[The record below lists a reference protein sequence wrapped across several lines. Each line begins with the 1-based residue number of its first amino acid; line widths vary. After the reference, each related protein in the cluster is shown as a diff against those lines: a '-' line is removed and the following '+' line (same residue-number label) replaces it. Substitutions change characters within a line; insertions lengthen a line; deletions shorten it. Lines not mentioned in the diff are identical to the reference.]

1 MRTRIKKSLIIIG
14 LTIAFSLFPHSSLFS
29 ECKECI
35 EVAKGNIPAKFL
47 DPSLK
52 ELPSGIAIWD
62 IEEAIQALKDEKGKY
77 LWVDTRPVSFVNA
90 GTVKNATH
98 LVCDLKGTPIPE
110 DQHGLEFSQERLE
123 TAIKQVDGDLNAV
136 RVLFFCQG
144 PKCHRSYNAA
154 LRSVSEFGM
163 DPSQIVWFRAG
174 YPNLEKYILGNPKLK
189 RKIANYLQ
197 GAILN

>member
-1 MRTRIKKSLIIIG
+1 MRNSIKKSLIIIG
-14 LTIAFSLFPHSSLFS
+14 LTIAFSLFLYSSLFS

-47 DPSLK
+47 YPSLK

-62 IEEAIQALKDEKGKY
+62 LEEAIQALKDEKGKY
-77 LWVDTRPVSFVNA
+77 LWVDTRPGSFVKA

-110 DQHGLEFSQERLE
+110 DQHGPAFSQERLE
-123 TAIKQVDGDLNAV
+123 AAIKQVDGDLNAV

-144 PKCHRSYNAA
+144 PECHRSYNAA

-174 YPNLEKYILGNPKLK
+174 YPNLEKHILDNPKLK
-189 RKIANYLQ
+189 RKIAHYLH